1 MVKRVLSAIFI
12 VLFLAAVSQAYQGF
26 VKPELVCMVNDRV
39 MGVPQ
44 IPVEVEGKTYY
55 GCCAGCVGTLKN
67 DESVRYAVDPI
78 SGNRV
83 DKAEAYIVAGPQGL
97 ALYFEN
103 PENAKKYLEKLK
115 K

>member
-1 MVKRVLSAIFI
+1 MAVRVFSVV
-12 VLFLAAVSQAYQGF
+12 VLVLLLTATVMAYQGF
-26 VKPELVCMVNDRV
+26 VRAEFVCMVNDRV

-44 IPVEVEGKTYY
+44 IPVEVDGKIYY

-67 DESVRYAVDPI
+67 DESVRYAIDPV

-83 DKAEAYIVAGPQGL
+83 DKADAYIVAGPQGL
-97 ALYFEN
+97 ALYFET
-103 PENAKKYLEKLK
+103 PENARQYLEKLK